1 MTEGPVDPV
10 TGSGGG
16 SSGDHERVER
26 AVRDLQA
33 GRDVERSF
41 DFLFHRFS
49 PALTRKLM
57 RWGAPPEEA
66 RDLNQEVFQRIYRD
80 VGRFRG
86 GDPFFA
92 SWVAWVWQL
101 ARTTWL
107 RHLRAR
113 QAQKRPADPR
123 PLDSVVEERDLRIA
137 RPPGQLDR
145 VLGRELEDEVRR
157 AVEELPAQELR
168 CVILHYYQDLSI
180 REISVVLKIAQGT
193 VKAHLHHA
201 RAKLMTRLGDRMAFD
216 DDPVPA
222 RGTTARRGGARA

>member
-10 TGSGGG
+10 TGNDDG
-16 SSGDHERVER
+16 SPGDPERVER
-26 AVRDLQA
+26 AVRNLQA
-33 GRDVERSF
+33 RRDVEGSF

-49 PALTRKLM
+49 PALKRQLM

-86 GDPFFA
+86 GEPFFR
-92 SWVAWVWQL
+92 SWVAWVWQI

-113 QAQKRPADPR
+113 RAQKRPTDPQ
-123 PLDSVVEERDLRIA
+123 PLESVHEERDLRIA
-137 RPPGQLDR
+137 DPPGQLDR
-145 VLGRELEDEVRR
+145 VLHRELEDEVRT
-157 AVEELPAQELR
+157 AVEELPPQELR
-168 CVILHYYQDLSI
+168 CVILHYYQGLST
-180 REISVVLKIAQGT
+180 REISVILKIARGT

-201 RAKLMTRLGDRMAFD
+201 RSKLVTRLGDRVAFAD
-216 DDPVPA
+216 GPA
-222 RGTTARRGGARA
+222 PAPETTARRGDARG